1 MTRLTIDTGVLGNP
15 ATGDTLRTAM
25 GKINSNFIELYDDVA
40 ASGLGGQL
48 TNPTTNGDIKIQP
61 NGTGIVEI
69 DQLQI
74 TDDAI
79 TSMITNGDVTLTGN
93 GVGGVKIES
102 ILINGTS
109 ISSEDSTTININDG
123 LIIDGDLSVTGS
135 SGITFSDN
143 TITSSSSNANLELSA
158 AGTGEVTTDTNLKLI
173 SGTPFLKI
181 QRTDNA
187 NVPGIDFIGQAGT
200 SGAKILF
207 DGTSG
212 TANELIF
219 QTFSVAG
226 GLAEAFR
233 VQQGGAKVIGSLD
246 IDAGITIADN
256 TITSSASNANLE
268 LTASGTGSVKVV
280 GILSVDDGSVSDN
293 YVGFG
298 DDDDLKIFHNGSHS
312 IIRETGTGSL
322 YIQSDNNVIIGKDSS
337 SETMIKGVADG
348 AVELYHDNT
357 KKFETTA
364 GGVSVVGAVTS
375 TGATDLTLS
384 TNAGTDS
391 GTIVIT
397 DAANGDITIETD
409 GTGDILLKA
418 GGQVGIGSVSSPD
431 TDLHVKK
438 PNAVVTLQRTAD
450 ANKPGIDFQN
460 SNGNVRAELRMDGTS
475 GTANEVFIRT
485 FDGSSTAERLR
496 VGHTKTSVS
505 GHLEVSGA
513 QVDFTALPTSDPGVA
528 GRLFRS
534 GNDVKISTG

>member
-337 SETMIKGVADG
+337 SETMIKGVANG

>member
-280 GILSVDDGSVSDN
+280 GILSVDDGSTTDN
-293 YVGFG
+293 YIGFG